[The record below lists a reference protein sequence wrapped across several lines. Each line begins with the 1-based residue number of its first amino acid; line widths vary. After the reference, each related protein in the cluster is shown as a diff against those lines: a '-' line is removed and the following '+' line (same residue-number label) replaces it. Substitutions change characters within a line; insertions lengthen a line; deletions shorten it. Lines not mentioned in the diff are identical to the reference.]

1 MRIRTVLI
9 GIGLAGNLLL
19 ALSLFFLFNYRDA
32 TQRDFANESLVS
44 TYEAAWFQTLET
56 SFDSISTWLP
66 ITGERGT
73 FWDPENPIYPEEE
86 LSSEEHTYA
95 NPLIQF
101 VVDKNISE
109 AGYLL
114 DLMFEFDLD
123 EGDLS
128 FIKAYYPSGQR
139 FYCSSALDLSG
150 IDPCNPLSENEYDD
164 NLEEFLADASKR
176 PRRFLQKIKDSSG
189 EKISTL
195 NQMMAFPIK
204 AFSRNAEAIIVM
216 GIDVRKS
223 METFGD
229 EFELVTAIQSEE
241 GIISLGEDYARYESG
256 LELDESANFGIT
268 NIKGHVDQANLNLEE
283 FGNRTSTRDGKLG
296 SLITLLPLSSYLS
309 SDKAQLFI
317 FRDESESIA
326 QENLIL
332 NTIYIISI
340 IVILLVIGFTT
351 LILASVF
358 GSVNKAIEV
367 LQALTSGDLTKTMP
381 QRRGILRS
389 ENDEVGE
396 LAKALEIYR
405 GHLNEMETIRFD
417 QARRRKERDTAI
429 IEKMSILADE
439 LEGDSRTLILNDINR
454 MQNLAQESSEEKGED
469 ASVELMTVAFTRMAD
484 EVQVL
489 IDTRTKEMEESR
501 DDALEANE
509 QRSKF
514 FANMSHELRTPLN
527 AILGYGEMLY
537 EECEDL
543 GYEDLMPDLKKITT
557 SGTHLLSLIKNILDL
572 SKIESGKM
580 ELYITSFEIEKVV
593 ETLNDINAPL
603 AAKNDN
609 GFKINIQE
617 AIGSMSQDETKLR
630 QCVTNF
636 LSNAFKF
643 TQNGLVSLDVSSL
656 TKNGIDMIEFKVT
669 DDGEGMS
676 DEGVSKVFEE
686 YEQAERSTSATHGGT
701 GLGLPISKRFAEL
714 MGGGV
719 TVSSEKGV
727 GSIFSIFI
735 PRICE
740 ETEELENEEI
750 ETLEG
755 ENICILIDDDIAMHD
770 LIKRTVK
777 KAGMTLI
784 GATNGEQGLNMIRET
799 KPKLILLDVLM
810 PGRDGW
816 SILKECKSD
825 EAIKDIP
832 VIMVSQMSQETLA
845 FSLGADDYL
854 TKPIDRDK
862 FLNTVTNL
870 LGTSDNKKILI
881 VDDDANTRDILGRA
895 LKDSGYEPFLAKDG
909 KEGLDNLKKNPALIV
924 LDLEMPRMDGFEFL
938 ENFVD
943 MDFEKR
949 PNVLVYSGKDLS
961 EVQEDLLRKNV
972 AGLVKKDEVS
982 INQLPGMVTKLLGS
996 KA

>member
-9 GIGLAGNLLL
+9 LISLAGNLLL
-19 ALSLFFLFNYRDA
+19 AASLYFLFTYKED
-32 TQRDFANESLVS
+32 TQRSFANESLVS

-56 SFDSISTWLP
+56 SFDAISAWLP
-66 ITGERGT
+66 ITGERGN
-73 FWDPENPIYPEEE
+73 FWDPDNPIFPEEE
-86 LSSEEHTYA
+86 LSSPEDTYA

-101 VVDKNISE
+101 VIDKNKGE

-123 EGDLS
+123 EGNLS
-128 FIKAYYPSGQR
+128 YVKAYYPDGER
-139 FYCSSALDLSG
+139 FYCTSALDLSG
-150 IDPCNPLSENEYDD
+150 IDPCNPQAKAEYQED
-164 NLEEFLADASKR
+164 LEVFLNDSSKR
-176 PRRFLQKIKDSSG
+176 PRRSLQKIIDKS
-189 EKISTL
+189 EKEISTL
-195 NQMMAFPIK
+195 NQTMAFPIK
-204 AFSRNAEAIIVM
+204 AFARKAEAIIVM

-229 EFELVTAIQSEE
+229 EFELVSAVQTPE

-256 LELDESANFGIT
+256 LEQDDSANFGIT
-268 NIKGHVDQANLNLEE
+268 NIKAHVDQANINLEA
-283 FGNRTSTRDGKLG
+283 FGNRTSARDSNLG
-296 SLITLLPLSSYLS
+296 SLITILPLSSYLS
-309 SDKAQLFI
+309 SDKAQFFI
-317 FRDESESIA
+317 FRDESQSIA
-326 QENLIL
+326 QESTIL
-332 NTIYIISI
+332 ATIYFIIVSVI
-340 IVILLVIGFTT
+340 LVVILLTAVFS
-351 LILASVF
+351 ASVF
-358 GSVNKAIEV
+358 GGVNKAIEV
-367 LQALTSGDLTKTMP
+367 LQALTSGDLNKTMP
-381 QRRGILRS
+381 QRRGLFRS
-389 ENDEVGE
+389 EEDEVGE

-405 GHLNEMETIRFD
+405 GHLNEMETIRAE
-417 QARRRKERDTAI
+417 QARRRKERDSAI

-439 LEGDSRTLILNDINR
+439 LEGDSRTLILNDINK
-454 MQNLAQESSEEKGED
+454 MQSLAQESSQDKGEE

-501 DDALEANE
+501 DEALEANE

-543 GYEDLMPDLKKITT
+543 GYEDLLPDLQKIT
-557 SGTHLLSLIKNILDL
+557 SAGTHLLSLINNILDL

-580 ELYITSFEIEKVV
+580 ELYLTSFEIEKVV
-593 ETLNDINAPL
+593 ETLRDINAPL
-603 AAKNDN
+603 ATKNDN
-609 GFKINIQE
+609 GFKINVQD
-617 AIGSMSQDETKLR
+617 AIGSMTQDETKLR

-643 TQNGLVSLDVSSL
+643 TKGGLVTLDVFSL
-656 TKNGIDMIEFKVT
+656 EKDGEDMIEFKVT
-669 DDGEGMS
+669 DNGDGMS
-676 DEGVSKVFEE
+676 EEGVAKVFEE

-719 TVSSEKGV
+719 SVTSEKGV
-727 GSIFSIFI
+727 GSVFSIFI

-740 ETEELENEEI
+740 DQEEVENEEI
-750 ETLEG
+750 GSLQG
-755 ENICILIDDDIAMHD
+755 ENICVLIDDDIAMHD
-770 LIKRTVK
+770 LIRRTVK

-784 GATNGEQGLNMIRET
+784 GATNGEQGLNMIREA

-825 EAIKDIP
+825 AEIKDIP
-832 VIMVSQMSQETLA
+832 VVMVSQMSQESLA

-862 FLNTVTNL
+862 FLKIVQELT
-870 LGTSDNKKILI
+870 GSFKDNNKILI
-881 VDDDANTRDILGRA
+881 VDDDENTRDILGRA
-895 LKDSGYEPFLAKDG
+895 LEDSGYEAFLAKDG
-909 KEGLDNLKKNPALIV
+909 KEGLDSLSVNPALIV

-938 ENFVD
+938 EKFVE
-943 MDFEKR
+943 MEFEQK
-949 PNVLVYSGKDLS
+949 PSVVVYSGKNLS
-961 EVQEDLLRKNV
+961 EVQEELLSNNV
-972 AGLVKKDEVS
+972 DGLIKKDEVS
-982 INQLPGMVTKLLGS
+982 INHLPSLVTKLLT
-996 KA
+996 

>member
-340 IVILLVIGFTT
+340 FFPITFVW
-351 LILASVF
+351 
-358 GSVNKAIEV
+358 
-367 LQALTSGDLTKTMP
+367 
-381 QRRGILRS
+381 
-389 ENDEVGE
+389 
-396 LAKALEIYR
+396 
-405 GHLNEMETIRFD
+405 
-417 QARRRKERDTAI
+417 
-429 IEKMSILADE
+429 EKS
-439 LEGDSRTLILNDINR
+439 
-454 MQNLAQESSEEKGED
+454 
-469 ASVELMTVAFTRMAD
+469 
-484 EVQVL
+484 
-489 IDTRTKEMEESR
+489 
-501 DDALEANE
+501 
-509 QRSKF
+509 
-514 FANMSHELRTPLN
+514 
-527 AILGYGEMLY
+527 
-537 EECEDL
+537 
-543 GYEDLMPDLKKITT
+543 
-557 SGTHLLSLIKNILDL
+557 
-572 SKIESGKM
+572 
-580 ELYITSFEIEKVV
+580 
-593 ETLNDINAPL
+593 
-603 AAKNDN
+603 
-609 GFKINIQE
+609 
-617 AIGSMSQDETKLR
+617 
-630 QCVTNF
+630 
-636 LSNAFKF
+636 
-643 TQNGLVSLDVSSL
+643 
-656 TKNGIDMIEFKVT
+656 
-669 DDGEGMS
+669 
-676 DEGVSKVFEE
+676 
-686 YEQAERSTSATHGGT
+686 
-701 GLGLPISKRFAEL
+701 
-714 MGGGV
+714 
-719 TVSSEKGV
+719 
-727 GSIFSIFI
+727 
-735 PRICE
+735 
-740 ETEELENEEI
+740 
-750 ETLEG
+750 
-755 ENICILIDDDIAMHD
+755 
-770 LIKRTVK
+770 
-777 KAGMTLI
+777 
-784 GATNGEQGLNMIRET
+784 
-799 KPKLILLDVLM
+799 
-810 PGRDGW
+810 
-816 SILKECKSD
+816 
-825 EAIKDIP
+825 
-832 VIMVSQMSQETLA
+832 
-845 FSLGADDYL
+845 
-854 TKPIDRDK
+854 
-862 FLNTVTNL
+862 
-870 LGTSDNKKILI
+870 
-881 VDDDANTRDILGRA
+881 
-895 LKDSGYEPFLAKDG
+895 
-909 KEGLDNLKKNPALIV
+909 
-924 LDLEMPRMDGFEFL
+924 
-938 ENFVD
+938 
-943 MDFEKR
+943 
-949 PNVLVYSGKDLS
+949 
-961 EVQEDLLRKNV
+961 
-972 AGLVKKDEVS
+972 
-982 INQLPGMVTKLLGS
+982 
-996 KA
+996 